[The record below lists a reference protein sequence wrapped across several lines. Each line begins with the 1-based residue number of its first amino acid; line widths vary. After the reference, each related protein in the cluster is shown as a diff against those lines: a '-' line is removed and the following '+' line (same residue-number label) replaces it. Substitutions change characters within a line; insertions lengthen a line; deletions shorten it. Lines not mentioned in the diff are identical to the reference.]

1 MDSNISIKKLTL
13 NNFRNHKYLK
23 LDISKNMILI
33 YGQNGSGKTSVL
45 ESISL
50 FDSSNGFR
58 ASTLSEIINN
68 DFKGPIEMFGV
79 NLILSESNDFT
90 KIGIGLKK
98 NTNKYQ
104 KIISVEGK
112 KNRKDFINN
121 IPNIYSIIP
130 KMTFLF
136 QSTSEERRSFLD
148 QMIYVIEGNHKK
160 NISDYEKY
168 KSERMKILKKWKTRN
183 GDWLDAVEKKMVSYG
198 LIISDNRRN
207 FLKQLN
213 NMLTNIDKDFPLLQI
228 KLKGE
233 LDELLLE
240 KPAIEVE
247 EIFAST
253 LKENRERDLLTGRT
267 NYGANKTD
275 INVID
280 KKSLREAKSF
290 STGQQK
296 TIIFL
301 LIFAFI
307 KYLEKFPFNKTI
319 FLLDDVFSYL
329 DNKFVN
335 LVLEKLNELNVQTWM
350 TDVKG
355 DWIFENKKYKTI
367 IEKINI
373 DDKRFKL
380 N

>member
-1 MDSNISIKKLTL
+1 
-13 NNFRNHKYLK
+13 
-23 LDISKNMILI
+23 
-33 YGQNGSGKTSVL
+33 
-45 ESISL
+45 
-50 FDSSNGFR
+50 
-58 ASTLSEIINN
+58 
-68 DFKGPIEMFGV
+68 
-79 NLILSESNDFT
+79 
-90 KIGIGLKK
+90 
-98 NTNKYQ
+98 
-104 KIISVEGK
+104 
-112 KNRKDFINN
+112 
-121 IPNIYSIIP
+121 
-130 KMTFLF
+130 
-136 QSTSEERRSFLD
+136 
-148 QMIYVIEGNHKK
+148 
-160 NISDYEKY
+160 
-168 KSERMKILKKWKTRN
+168 MKILKKWKTLN
-183 GDWLDAVEKKMVSYG
+183 ADWLDAVEKRMVSYG

-253 LKENRERDLLTGRT
+253 LKENREKDLLTGRT

>member
-1 MDSNISIKKLTL
+1 MVSNISIKKLTL

-148 QMIYVIEGNHKK
+148 QMIFVIEGNHKK

-183 GDWLDAVEKKMVSYG
+183 ADWLDAVEKKMVSYG

-267 NYGANKTD
+267 NFGANKTD
-275 INVID
+275 ISVID

>member
-1 MDSNISIKKLTL
+1 MVSNISIKKLTL

-148 QMIYVIEGNHKK
+148 QMIFVIEGNHKK

-183 GDWLDAVEKKMVSYG
+183 ADWLDAVEKKMVSYG

-253 LKENRERDLLTGRT
+253 LKENRERDLLTGRN

>member
-1 MDSNISIKKLTL
+1 
-13 NNFRNHKYLK
+13 
-23 LDISKNMILI
+23 
-33 YGQNGSGKTSVL
+33 
-45 ESISL
+45 
-50 FDSSNGFR
+50 
-58 ASTLSEIINN
+58 
-68 DFKGPIEMFGV
+68 
-79 NLILSESNDFT
+79 
-90 KIGIGLKK
+90 
-98 NTNKYQ
+98 
-104 KIISVEGK
+104 
-112 KNRKDFINN
+112 
-121 IPNIYSIIP
+121 
-130 KMTFLF
+130 
-136 QSTSEERRSFLD
+136 
-148 QMIYVIEGNHKK
+148 
-160 NISDYEKY
+160 
-168 KSERMKILKKWKTRN
+168 
-183 GDWLDAVEKKMVSYG
+183 
-198 LIISDNRRN
+198 
-207 FLKQLN
+207 
-213 NMLTNIDKDFPLLQI
+213 MLTNIDKDFPLLQI

-290 STGQQK
+290 STRQQK

-307 KYLEKFPFNKTI
+307 KYLEKFLFNKTI